1 METRIFVD
9 QDGLISDQIRFQ
21 QWEAVMDHNLCSRTF
36 GPGFGVNM
44 RLKPNESF
52 EVIDIVGLWSI
63 FSLYYLC
70 QLQKGPFS
78 RPVPVDGRGKR

>member
-21 QWEAVMDHNLCSRTF
+21 QWKAVMVQSLRTF
-36 GPGFGVNM
+36 SPGFGVNM
-44 RLKPNESF
+44 RFKQNESF
-52 EVIDIVGLWSI
+52 VVIDIVGMWSI

-70 QLQKGPFS
+70 QLQKGPFF